1 MIIHV
6 EQKKKVLVKW
16 RFIVINI
23 YIYINKYI
31 GKSLRDSTWSVS
43 EKECEWPRV
52 NELERE
58 RET

>member
-1 MIIHV
+1 MLN
-6 EQKKKVLVKW
+6 KKKKFLVKW

-43 EKECEWPRV
+43 EEECEWPRV